1 MRYNPDSQK
10 YSEVKSDKEKV
21 APKGKGGQTD
31 EQPQYD
37 PGYMNFQGMMDQFFG
52 FQPKSGDDEGRAL
65 KYSFLGNV
73 LNKGFESQLAMGM
86 GEFQAGLSKDMMNHA
101 SMVSQM
107 EQSNARKEEFGYGM
121 RSMDKQYELQNQFQN
136 QEFNRNIGMLGA
148 TGEQTR
154 KNYAAQGV
162 ENRLQTVT
170 EGEQDRLNMSKADE
184 IAAGKEKR
192 QSARATAAARAF

>member
-1 MRYNPDSQK
+1 MRYNPDKQK
-10 YSEVKSDKEKV
+10 YSEVKSDKET
-21 APKGKGGQTD
+21 KGQGGE
-31 EQPQYD
+31 EQPQTD
-37 PGYMNFQGMMDQFFG
+37 PGYMNFQNMMNQFFS
-52 FQPKSGDDEGRAL
+52 FQPEKGDDEGRAL
-65 KYSFLGNV
+65 KYSFLGNI

-101 SMVSQM
+101 SMLSQL
-107 EQSNARKEEFGYGM
+107 EQSNSRKEEFGYGM

-162 ENRLQTVT
+162 QNRLQTIT
-170 EGEQDRLNMSKADE
+170 EGEQDRLNMDKADQ
-184 IAAGKEKR
+184 IAAGKERR

>member
-1 MRYNPDSQK
+1 MRYNPDQQK
-10 YSEVKSDKEKV
+10 YSEVKSDKE
-21 APKGKGGQTD
+21 AKGQGGED
-31 EQPQYD
+31 RPAVD
-37 PGYMNFQGMMDQFFG
+37 PGYMDYQRMMNEFFS
-52 FQPKSGDDEGRAL
+52 FQPEKGDDEGRAL

-136 QEFNRNIGMLGA
+136 QEFNRNVGMLGA

-162 ENRLQTVT
+162 ENRLQTIT
-170 EGEQDRLNMSKADE
+170 EGEQDRLNMDKADQ

>member
-1 MRYNPDSQK
+1 MRYNPDQQK
-10 YSEVKSDKEKV
+10 YSEVKSDKET
-21 APKGKGGQTD
+21 KGQGGK
-31 EQPQYD
+31 EQPQVD
-37 PGYMNFQGMMDQFFG
+37 PGYMNFQNMMNQFFT
-52 FQPKSGDDEGRAL
+52 FQPEKGDDEGRAL
-65 KYSFLGNV
+65 KYSFLGKV

-162 ENRLQTVT
+162 QNRLQTIT
-170 EGEQDRLNMSKADE
+170 EGEQDRLNMDKADQ